1 MTLPERVDDFWPVRF
16 ALDPPAPVR
25 FVSAAGGQVVAV
37 GGPAIKVAGLV
48 ILAGGDLHMLRP
60 GSRRLRTARLPPDVE
75 AIAIAAEPWSPY
87 RVAIASPR
95 TVDIFSGHKPHE
107 PTVRLQ
113 FEGPQHRATHLA
125 WGRVEGRSMLYMRQA
140 TGKVAQLRADDGAQA
155 TLTVPAVS
163 AVAADAD
170 GVLAMIDLAP
180 EPVPPGEPVNMGEAL
195 ILPVGAKEFD
205 SRWVD
210 CGSADDRVQWNVY
223 LTVHGSA
230 VAYSEDP
237 IDAPEYSGG
246 VEVSWDQGDD
256 EGYHTFKMPPGVMRG
271 PIAFQNEGA
280 MFAAYNLEGQANVL
294 RHVRGEAGITRIA
307 RLGLGEDYSGTP
319 AWITGLAWDEER
331 RALWAASPEL
341 GLIELKEPARA

>member
-1 MTLPERVDDFWPVRF
+1 MTLPERVDDFWPLRF

-25 FVSAAGGQVVAV
+25 FVSAAGGLVVAV
-37 GGPAIKVAGLV
+37 GGPAIKVGRLV
-48 ILAGGDLHMLRP
+48 IPAGGDLHMLRP
-60 GSRRLRTARLPPDVE
+60 GSRRLRMARLPPDVE

-95 TVDIFSGHKPHE
+95 TVDVFSGHKPHE

-140 TGKVAQLRADDGAQA
+140 TGAVAQLRADDGLQG
-155 TLTVPAVS
+155 TLVLPPVS
-163 AVAADAD
+163 AVAGDAD
-170 GVLAMIDLAP
+170 GVLAMINLAP
-180 EPVPPGEPVNMGEAL
+180 EPPANVGEAWV
-195 ILPVGAKEFD
+195 LPVGAKEFGT
-205 SRWVD
+205 RWVD
-210 CGSADDRVQWNVY
+210 CGPTEDVTWDVFLAVR
-223 LTVHGSA
+223 GSA
-230 VAYSEDP
+230 VAYSIEA

-246 VEVSWDQGDD
+246 ASVSWHEENED
-256 EGYHTFKMPPGVMRG
+256 EDHTFEDPPGVFRG
-271 PIAFQNEGA
+271 PIALQNDHA
-280 MFAAYNLEGQANVL
+280 VFAAYNLEGQANVL

-307 RLGLGEDYSGTP
+307 RLGLGEDYSGKP

-341 GLIELKEPARA
+341 GLIELQEPPRG